1 MPRFLN
7 MYFECISR
15 TPCGNAFPRVQS
27 ASPLSENLYA
37 ERCGSVENTF
47 QSAVVVAIFG
57 NCQYTSNTQS
67 TLNPVDEK
75 KQKSKVFQNK
85 QKNLQNTRSEL
96 NPHTTVFPLA
106 CKTE

>member
-1 MPRFLN
+1 MLFQEKYSL
-7 MYFECISR
+7 
-15 TPCGNAFPRVQS
+15 QS
-27 ASPLSENLYA
+27 HSENLYA

-85 QKNLQNTRSEL
+85 QKNIQNTRSEL